1 MQVDCHWVTFITRVE
16 IEVCCHLHIAIAGLY
31 SQGTKQRQAHQNG
44 EGLPELAQ

>member
-31 SQGTKQRQAHQNG
+31 SQVIKQMKADQNR
-44 EGLPELAQ
+44 EELPELAQ